1 VEGDGDAIG
10 ARGASPG
17 PGGHPGRAAPVPL
30 PTLMSSPAPAPD
42 PTPPADRPGAL
53 GPVPPGPSHRGE
65 VASAFE
71 VLAEGLAPFVDDQ
84 MHVAFPDEDWI
95 LMAAAKLGKRRDVLV
110 SLTDPHFQLE
120 VISRW
125 WGPAFSGALAE
136 PVRDTVT
143 QLRTARNHWAHPD
156 PDHPFDLD
164 RALEVHH
171 DAEDLLRAVGS
182 PLADR
187 LGEMSEDLRWTAVRG
202 QARERGVSEA
212 QALLEQLDQL
222 QREQDELQG
231 QLADAR
237 AAATSAAGRGR
248 AVARQLAELQA
259 QYAAV
264 AGLRDDY
271 LDLRRQLDAERSQRE
286 EVLGDTT
293 QVREQLAAT
302 EAAAEALEAQSAQ
315 LREELE
321 AARASMDAIDPLET
335 EVGRRWLWLV
345 TALVLVLGLLVGLVA
360 YVPR

>member
-1 VEGDGDAIG
+1 
-10 ARGASPG
+10 
-17 PGGHPGRAAPVPL
+17 
-30 PTLMSSPAPAPD
+30 MSSPSPD
-42 PTPPADRPGAL
+42 PTPTSGPSGAPAPRTPAAA
-53 GPVPPGPSHRGE
+53 PSHRGE

-71 VLAEGLAPFVDDQ
+71 VLAEGLAPFVDDH
-84 MHVAFPDEDWI
+84 MHAAYPDEDWI

-125 WGPAFSGALAE
+125 WGPAFAGSLDEDARE
-136 PVRDTVT
+136 TVT

-156 PDHPFDLD
+156 PDHPFDLE
-164 RALEVHH
+164 RALEVHR

-182 PLADR
+182 PLADT
-187 LGEMSEDLRWTAVRG
+187 LADMAEGLRWTAVRER
-202 QARERGVSEA
+202 ARERGVSES

-222 QREQDELQG
+222 HREQDELQA
-231 QLADAR
+231 QLTEARDA
-237 AAATSAAGRGR
+237 ASSAAGRGR

-271 LDLRRQLDAERSQRE
+271 LELRRQLDAERAQRE
-286 EVLGDTT
+286 EVLEDTT
-293 QVREQLAAT
+293 HVREQLAAT
-302 EAAAEALEAQSAQ
+302 EAAAEALEAQSSE
-315 LREELE
+315 LREQLQ
-321 AARASMDAIDPLET
+321 AARESMESVDPLGT

-345 TALVLVLGLLVGLVA
+345 TALLLVLGLLVSLVA